1 MAGEKQLW
9 EVAEPAAEGAWGHAD
24 IRQRAHDL
32 DMANRRSSEPA
43 DAGRTVAL
51 IRTELGRLRSG
62 IMRIEQELGKLEE
75 AHQQTAVRRDRP
87 ERYLR
92 VLVEVYER
100 GGQHGVDADGL
111 ASIGARHGYDRRGLG
126 GFFTG
131 ARAPLRRTD
140 ERIRLTVHGEELMD
154 SYLARTEP

>member
-1 MAGEKQLW
+1 
-9 EVAEPAAEGAWGHAD
+9 
-24 IRQRAHDL
+24 
-32 DMANRRSSEPA
+32 MANRRASAPG
-43 DAGRTVAL
+43 DTGRTVAS
-51 IRTELGRLRSG
+51 IRTELARLRSS
-62 IMRIEQELGKLEE
+62 ILRIERELGELED
-75 AHQQTAVRRDRP
+75 AHQVTVVGRDRP

-92 VLVEVYER
+92 VLVEVYEH

-140 ERIRLTVHGEELMD
+140 GRIRLTAHGEELMG
-154 SYLARTEP
+154 SYLARIET